1 MENKTTSEPS
11 SDETRKAQWR
21 EASKRRYEKKK
32 AEKVQQNPMKVS
44 VDENNSQHDEVSVDT
59 ENNEEIPL
67 NSHQNPSSEPQQISS
82 NSQQRFSTSP
92 FVHIDTQ
99 SIIAFRE
106 TLTKS
111 QQKILD
117 AYMGIGDQKWQ
128 QQTLRNDG
136 HGKPIQYGG
145 YEENPMVARLY
156 QIAEAKEVKSLLG
169 LDKEEKLTKDDVE
182 RIIEKTIAR
191 TQKESGSDLKT
202 IDYFLKLLEV
212 LRSGT
217 PSPQK
222 SQVEEALSVMILKWL
237 QENANRSTGAE
248 NEAGLKKEEMREL
261 HDIEMAKLGW
271 DQEKWRHE
279 KANEGK
285 TIEQVK
291 DLVKTVTE
299 GPVGK
304 AIENLGAGAA
314 DKIRGGPKV
323 AMVDVLC
330 PNCHNKFRANSN
342 LPQVMCLNCGAV
354 LQKPSEPQPQPQPQ
368 EPQPQQP
375 IQEQPSHEKE
385 APQVTLSDPKKHPA
399 VLTDF

>member
-1 MENKTTSEPS
+1 MEKTVSEPK

-136 HGKPIQYGG
+136 HGGKPIQYGG
-145 YEENPMVARLY
+145 YGENPMVERLY

-237 QENANRSTGAE
+237 QENANKSTGAE
-248 NEAGLKKEEMREL
+248 NEASLKKEEMREL

-271 DQEKWRHE
+271 DQEKWRQE

-285 TIEQVK
+285 TMEKAEHLI
-291 DLVKTVTE
+291 KTVTE
-299 GPVGK
+299 GPIGK
-304 AIENLGAGAA
+304 AIENLGSGAA

-323 AMVDVLC
+323 EMVDIQC
-330 PNCHNKFRANSN
+330 PNCQHKQRANRD
-342 LPQVMCLNCGAV
+342 LAQVMCLNCGV
-354 LQKPSEPQPQPQPQ
+354 LLQKPSEPPQPQPQ
-368 EPQPQQP
+368 EPQQP
-375 IQEQPSHEKE
+375 IQEQPSQEKE
-385 APQVTLSDPKKHPA
+385 APQETPKKYDVKA
-399 VLTDF
+399 DVLTDF